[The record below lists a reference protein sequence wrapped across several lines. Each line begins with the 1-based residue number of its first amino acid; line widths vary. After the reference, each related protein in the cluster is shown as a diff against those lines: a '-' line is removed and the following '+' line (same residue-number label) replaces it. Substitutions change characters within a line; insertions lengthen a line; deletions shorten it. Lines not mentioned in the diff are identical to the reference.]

1 MNLEVRHLRLCVA
14 VAEHQNL
21 TKAGE
26 VLHLTQSALSHQLRD
41 IEEQLGVR
49 LFHRLNR
56 RMVATP
62 AGERLLESARLVLA
76 ELKGTEDAIRN
87 GRLPRTVPLRLSTEC
102 YTCYHW
108 LPPVL
113 KTFRSRF
120 PYVDVRIDI
129 PSTRRPLV
137 PLLEGKL
144 DLVLASSTVRDRRL
158 AVRPL
163 FEDEQV
169 LIVSPDHR
177 LAGRPYARLTDFRDE
192 RLLTY
197 VPREESVFVNR
208 VLQPAGVV
216 PSVVEPVQ
224 LTEALIEMVKG
235 GLGIAVLY
243 EWAVEPH
250 VRSGSL
256 VALRITPDG
265 FRRPWCAIMPKHLD
279 GAEHIDE
286 FLRLIVEKAPTR
298 QMRSI
303 LSFQPGRRTPAAG

>member
-1 MNLEVRHLRLCVA
+1 MNLEVRHLRLVVA

-62 AGERLLESARLVLA
+62 AGERLLESARLVLN

-113 KTFRSRF
+113 QTFRGRF
-120 PYVDVRIDI
+120 PFVDVRIDTA
-129 PSTRRPLV
+129 STRRPLG

-169 LIVSPDHR
+169 LIVPPDHK

-197 VPREESVFVNR
+197 LPREESTFVTR

-216 PSVVEPVQ
+216 PAVVEPVQ
-224 LTEALIEMVKG
+224 LTEALIEMVKA
-235 GLGIAVLY
+235 GLGVAVLY
-243 EWAVEPH
+243 AWAVEPH
-250 VRSGSL
+250 VRNGSL
-256 VALRITPDG
+256 VSLRITPEG
-265 FRRPWCAIMPKHLD
+265 FRRAWSAIMPKHLD
-279 GAEHIDE
+279 GAEYIDE
-286 FLRLIVEKAPTR
+286 FLRLIVEKAPAR
-298 QMRSI
+298 HLRSVVP
-303 LSFQPGRRTPAAG
+303 FQSNRREPAAG